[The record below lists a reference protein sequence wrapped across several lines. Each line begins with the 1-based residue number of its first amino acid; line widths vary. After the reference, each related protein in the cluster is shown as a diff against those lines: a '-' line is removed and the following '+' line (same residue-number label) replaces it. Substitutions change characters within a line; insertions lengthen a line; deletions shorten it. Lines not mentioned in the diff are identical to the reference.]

1 MNIKDKWFKCNNF
14 TDMTRLL
21 IQTYKKYDTP
31 WHLKK
36 KESSNLIAY
45 LYKFNRLGGLTT
57 DSQLG
62 TVVHKT
68 KHYDFCI
75 QKAYVTF
82 IINNK
87 KAMDLY
93 HKFKKKY
100 HICLFSKDKLVK
112 TNITKKINPNLTLIL
127 HKSGELV
134 YRTNINIKINNS
146 IPLLKNWVNSIIYN
160 NVTTN
165 YYTVF
170 ISDKVYGKNK
180 IFKDLIKTLQNI

>member
-1 MNIKDKWFKCNNF
+1 
-14 TDMTRLL
+14 
-21 IQTYKKYDTP
+21 
-31 WHLKK
+31 
-36 KESSNLIAY
+36 
-45 LYKFNRLGGLTT
+45 
-57 DSQLG
+57 
-62 TVVHKT
+62 
-68 KHYDFCI
+68 
-75 QKAYVTF
+75 
-82 IINNK
+82 
-87 KAMDLY
+87 MDLY